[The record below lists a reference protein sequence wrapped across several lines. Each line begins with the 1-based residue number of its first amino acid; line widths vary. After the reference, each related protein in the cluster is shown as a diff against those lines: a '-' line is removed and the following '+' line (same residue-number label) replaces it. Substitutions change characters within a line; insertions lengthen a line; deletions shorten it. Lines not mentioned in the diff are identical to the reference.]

1 MTSIAYGLVD
11 AQMHLYELDYTITLL
26 RNTIVVNGNGE
37 MAESLQTFEAA
48 PGEPGWLNDIELD
61 GAESDIDDSDPD
73 SMSVTV
79 VDSPAYFQTSDMAAV
94 TENIR
99 QLVDENL
106 ELSRECRRYLEEE
119 WLTTQ
124 ELLGV

>member
-1 MTSIAYGLVD
+1 
-11 AQMHLYELDYTITLL
+11 MHLYELDYTITLL

-73 SMSVTV
+73 SMLVTV

-94 TENIR
+94 IENIR

-106 ELSRECRRYLEEE
+106 ELSTECRCYLEEE

>member
-1 MTSIAYGLVD
+1 
-11 AQMHLYELDYTITLL
+11 MHLYELDYMVTLL

-48 PGEPGWLNDIELD
+48 PGDPGWLNDIELD
-61 GAESDIDDSDPD
+61 GAESDLDDSGLD
-73 SMSVTV
+73 SMLVAI
-79 VDSPAYFQTSDMAAV
+79 VDSPAYFQTSNMAAV

-106 ELSRECRRYLEEE
+106 ALSTECRCYLEEE